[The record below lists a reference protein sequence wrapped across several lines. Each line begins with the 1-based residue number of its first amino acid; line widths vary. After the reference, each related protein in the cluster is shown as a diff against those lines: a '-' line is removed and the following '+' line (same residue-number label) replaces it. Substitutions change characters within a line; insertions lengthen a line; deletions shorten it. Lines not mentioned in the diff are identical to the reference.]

1 MKYFLLFV
9 LILGVSCNTKK
20 SPEATLKEFVNYRF
34 KDSQSRDD
42 MLDLVTGKVADRI
55 RTMSEEDFKKFI
67 ETQTLAKRKFKVNI
81 KNCEKIGKRDICYL
95 TYTVGYKDSLSDSA
109 YRVETRKIATL
120 ESINEEWKIAD
131 VNNVKTAI
139 DTQDAIDVSDK
150 ATQK

>member
-1 MKYFLLFV
+1 MKYLLLLV
-9 LILGVSCNTKK
+9 LIFSVSCNTKK
-20 SPEATLKEFVNYRF
+20 SPEATLQEFVNYRF

-55 RTMSEEDFKKFI
+55 RTMSEEDFKKFV
-67 ETQTLAKRKFKVNI
+67 ETQTLSKRKFKVNI

-95 TYTVGYKDSLSDSA
+95 TYTVGYKDSLSDSS

-120 ESINEEWKIAD
+120 ENIDKEWRIAD

-139 DTQDAIDVSDK
+139 DTQDAIDVTNK
-150 ATQK
+150 NNQK